1 MNDVVRV
8 APLAPPHLAAVKDFF
23 ERVPSACFCRY
34 WHFEGNKNAWLDRC
48 AHTPDD
54 NYAELAAGAVAGDP
68 STRALVAIDDM
79 TDRVVGWMK
88 LTARSNVAKL
98 RALPVYRTLDL
109 GPEDTTFAIGCLL
122 VDPAR
127 RKSGVARALVQ
138 EAPRWAAAW
147 GGRAVEAYPRRST
160 DPLYDE
166 EVWQGPEGL
175 FVSLGFSPV
184 HDVGPYPVYRL
195 ILT

>member
-1 MNDVVRV
+1 MTEPIRVV
-8 APLAPPHLAAVKDFF
+8 PLAPAHLAAVKAFF
-23 ERVPSACFCRY
+23 ADVPSACFCRY

-48 AHTPDD
+48 AHAPDD
-54 NYAELAAGAVAGDP
+54 NYAELSSGVIAGDP
-68 STRALVAIDDM
+68 ASRALVAFRDERM
-79 TDRVVGWMK
+79 VGWMK
-88 LTARSNVAKL
+88 LTARSMVPKL
-98 RALPVYRTLDL
+98 RGQSVYRALDL

-122 VDPAR
+122 VHPAD
-127 RKSGVARALVQ
+127 RKSGVARALVA
-138 EAPRWAAAW
+138 ESPRWAATW

-166 EVWQGPEGL
+166 EIWQGPEAL
-175 FVSLGFSPV
+175 FRDLGFTPV